1 MKTNFLKVA
10 ILATCMTPLAVL
22 ANSTHWGYE
31 GNGAPEHWG
40 DLDEAF
46 KTCQSGTSQSPVNI
60 DTQSVHDEQLAALD
74 VQYADGPSTL
84 LNNGHTLQA
93 EISSYTTDSIHLIND
108 VYTLKQFHFHAPSE
122 NTIDGKQYAM
132 EMHLVH
138 EDRTGKI
145 AVVAVLFDIGEPN
158 DALENLWQSI
168 PADGDNMPLF
178 SPININE
185 LLPEDKNYWHYSGSL
200 TTPPCSESVSW
211 FVMKSPL
218 TLSQEQL
225 SRFRAAIQYNNNRPV
240 QPLNGR
246 EVVE

>member
-10 ILATCMTPLAVL
+10 MLALCVAPLSVL

-40 DLDEAF
+40 NLDEAF

-60 DTQSVHDEQLAALD
+60 SSQSVHNQQLAELD

-93 EISSYTTDSIHLIND
+93 EMSSYTPDSIQVGSD

-122 NTIDGKQYAM
+122 NTIDGKHYAL

-138 EDRTGKI
+138 QDRAGKI
-145 AVVAVLFDIGEPN
+145 AVVAVMFDIGEPN
-158 DALENLWQSI
+158 DALESLWQSI
-168 PADGDNMPLF
+168 PSTGGNTPLF
-178 SPININE
+178 LPVNINE
-185 LLPEDKNYWHYSGSL
+185 LLPADKNYWRYNGSL
-200 TTPPCSESVSW
+200 TTPPCSEHVSW

-225 SRFRAAIQYNNNRPV
+225 SKFKEAIPHNNNRPV